1 MNLVLIGFPRA
12 GKTTLAA
19 KLASKLE
26 VPFIDSDD
34 LCMARHSPMTCSEI
48 FKFFG
53 EAYFRKLETK
63 AIKELERYDGTVIA
77 TGGGTLL
84 NPQNLNRLKSRSLFI
99 YLDTKKAVLK
109 KRLLSP
115 PLPSYISL
123 ENPEASFEKLYQNR
137 LPIYQQIAD
146 IKWSCD
152 FSPLCFFS
160 NNLVPCN

>member
-12 GKTTLAA
+12 GKTTLAV

-34 LCMARHSPMTCSEI
+34 LCMAYHNSMTCSEI
-48 FKFFG
+48 FTLFG
-53 EAYFRKLETK
+53 EPYFRKLETK
-63 AIKELERYDGTVIA
+63 AIKELEKCDGAVIA

-84 NPQNLNRLKSRSLFI
+84 NPQNLNSLKNRSLFI
-99 YLDTKKAVLK
+99 YLDTEKAVLK

-115 PLPSYISL
+115 PLPAYISA
-123 ENPEASFEKLYQNR
+123 EDPESSFEKLYQNR

-146 IKWSCD
+146 IKWSC
-152 FSPLCFFS
+152 SSLPLCFFS
-160 NNLVPCN
+160 NNLVPCS